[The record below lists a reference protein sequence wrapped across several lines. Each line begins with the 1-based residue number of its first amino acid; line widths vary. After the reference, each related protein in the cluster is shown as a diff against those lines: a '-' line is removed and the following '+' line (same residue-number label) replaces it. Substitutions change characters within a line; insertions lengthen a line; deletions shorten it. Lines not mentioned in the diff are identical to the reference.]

1 MGGFV
6 YDRLLEDSLD
16 EHASAYVR
24 LADGVAVERDFRWTA
39 FRLRNGARWHDGR
52 PVTREDVLYTL
63 RCWDREGRLPGSE
76 CGHRPDQGR
85 RTDV

>member
-63 RCWDREGRLPGSE
+63 AVVTNNLLRSKMCATMLDGAWR
-76 CGHRPDQGR
+76 
-85 RTDV
+85 

>member
-16 EHASAYVR
+16 EHASACVR

-63 RCWDREGRLPGSE
+63 AVAANNLLRSKMCATMLDGAWR
-76 CGHRPDQGR
+76 
-85 RTDV
+85 